1 MRYVEARFNQY
12 RREETYRIFVT
23 DALYASQ
30 RGLSVTARYADL
42 AHPKPEKPADNRT
55 QDEIVAQVWGAIRGK
70 KAVSK

>member
-12 RREETYRIFVT
+12 RRDETYRIFVT

-30 RGLSVTARYADL
+30 RGLSVTVRYADL

-70 KAVSK
+70 KAVKK